1 MIKNVLSDIGGVG
14 LYGIASVLLFFL
26 VFSGAMLFAFL
37 KKKPFL
43 NYMGALPLSDGT
55 EENNSH
61 KQEVSRHE

>member
-26 VFSGAMLFAFL
+26 VFSGAIVFALL
-37 KKKPFL
+37 KKKSFL

-55 EENNSH
+55 ETNST
-61 KQEVSRHE
+61 KQEDSRHE